1 MNYSTL
7 LRRSVDSDTYFKNN
21 AFGLYKFYPNFRE
34 RPLILSLMQ
43 LLWDRGEPNGYA
55 QAMTTDPLPNT
66 PPHSVL
72 LRVAFGDHQVANV
85 TAEVEAR
92 TIGASIYSPALNSGR
107 HWEANPFSG
116 LSLSTSFP
124 TTGESM
130 LVYYDSG
137 PPTWFGPNGQGIATP
152 PNENV
157 PPREEWGFGGDPHE
171 HPRRSPDGI
180 RHAVTF
186 LEDGTVESCETIT
199 PSPGDA
205 HCYANGWSGP
215 APPP

>member
-1 MNYSTL
+1 
-7 LRRSVDSDTYFKNN
+7 
-21 AFGLYKFYPNFRE
+21 
-34 RPLILSLMQ
+34 
-43 LLWDRGEPNGYA
+43 
-55 QAMTTDPLPNT
+55 
-66 PPHSVL
+66 
-72 LRVAFGDHQVANV
+72 VANV